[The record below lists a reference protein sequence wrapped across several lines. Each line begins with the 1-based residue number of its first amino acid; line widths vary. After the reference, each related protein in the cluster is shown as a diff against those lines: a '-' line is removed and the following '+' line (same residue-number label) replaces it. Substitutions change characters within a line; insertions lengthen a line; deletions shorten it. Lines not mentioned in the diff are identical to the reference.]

1 MTAVMRSDRSMSIG
15 GGGSAAADAENRRWA
30 TRKPSVIAG
39 RLVCEGFSEEI
50 PCVIRDMS
58 ATGARLAVEPKRF
71 GPLQSTLDLPERF
84 VLVIRNDQ
92 TEVDCRLAWRSV
104 DNVGVRFLSAIRPTP
119 YRVATALRKRA

>member
-1 MTAVMRSDRSMSIG
+1 MRSDETMPVG
-15 GGGSAAADAENRRWA
+15 GGPSVSADAENRRWA
-30 TRKPSVIAG
+30 SRKPSVIAG
-39 RLVCEGFSEEI
+39 RLICEGFAEAI

-58 ATGARLAVEPKRF
+58 ATGARLSVEPKRF

-119 YRVATALRKRA
+119 YRDRTVTAGRGRA